1 MEEEIFL
8 ITGGN
13 KLAGEISVRGSKN
26 AAFPVLMATL
36 LTEEDCVIENVP
48 LVEDIF
54 RLFEIF
60 ESMNVK
66 VSWLDERKVR
76 INAKSMDPSKIN
88 KQLVL
93 KFRGSVLLFGAILA
107 RFKKVELPQ
116 PGGCI
121 IGARPIDTHLNAFSQ
136 AGVEVKEKN
145 DNFSLIAP
153 EKIKGNEIILNEIS
167 VTGTENIL
175 LFCSTVNETMVIKG
189 ADGDYQNQELAKV
202 LKKMGVKILGEGQ
215 HKITIKG
222 ADKLKGFEH
231 FIMYDPIEAGT
242 FILLAL
248 AAKGDILVKNV
259 EYNFLEF
266 PLKKLKDWGAQFEI
280 KNKKDGRADIQVIPS
295 EQMMIFRAQSLPYPG
310 FPSDLLSPL
319 IVLATQT
326 KDITLIHDPLY
337 ESRFRYIDA
346 LVKMGADILLLDSH
360 RAHVKGPSKL
370 FGTNTGS
377 FDLRGGASLIIA
389 GLIAEGETV
398 ITDIYQVDRGY
409 EKIEERLKALGADI
423 KRIKK

>member
-8 ITGGN
+8 IKGGN
-13 KLAGEISVRGSKN
+13 KLSGEISVRGSKN

-36 LTEEDCVIENVP
+36 LTEEDCVIDNIP

-60 ESMNVK
+60 ESMDVK
-66 VSWLDERKVR
+66 VSWLSERKVK
-76 INAKSMDPSKIN
+76 INAKGMDPLKIN

-145 DNFSLIAP
+145 NNFSLIAP
-153 EKIKGNEIILNEIS
+153 EKIKENEIILNEIS

-175 LFCSTVNETMVIKG
+175 LFCSTVNEKMVIKG

-202 LKKMGVKILGEGQ
+202 LKKMGVKISGEGQ

-222 ADKLKGFEH
+222 ADKLKGFKH

-280 KNKKDGRADIQVIPS
+280 KNKKDGRADIRVIPS
-295 EQMMIFRAQSLPYPG
+295 EEMMIFKAQSLPYPG

-326 KDITLIHDPLY
+326 KDTTLIHDPLY

-360 RAHVKGPSKL
+360 RANVKGPSKL

-398 ITDIYQVDRGY
+398 ISDIYQVDRGY